1 MGFSLVVESGGHSLV
16 VVRRLLN
23 CGGFSCCGAWALGC
37 VGSVAVV
44 HGLSYSVDQLL
55 PGSEIEPVSLS
66 LAGGFFTA
74 EPAGKS
80 LFSILLLQYCLLAGH
95 LPVNSA
101 YLSCQ

>member
-1 MGFSLVVESGGHSLV
+1 MLGLHCCVGFSLVVESGGHSLV

-55 PGSEIEPVSLS
+55 PGSEIEPVSLA
-66 LAGGFFTA
+66 LADGFFTT
-74 EPAGKS
+74 EPPRKPW
-80 LFSILLLQYCLLAGH
+80 ILILTD
-95 LPVNSA
+95 
-101 YLSCQ
+101 